1 MNFEENVLDDVIDE
15 LFAYWS
21 EQGDGRWAT
30 YVWGLLA
37 SVGQVPAALEEADV
51 DFDDHMITI
60 RALALFSDSF
70 NTVRET
76 GSDLDVEV
84 RVEVGAADI
93 DDMALG
99 RWCERR
105 GIAPLEQPEDRGA
118 TLRAAL
124 DARLVTLRP
133 MLEVALGG
141 TSPLFASMWGQTSGE
156 PYPLPPEVESE
167 IIDVVTADRGAT
179 YAWLTN

>member
-1 MNFEENVLDDVIDE
+1 MNSEENVLDDVIDE
-15 LFAYWS
+15 LFTYWS
-21 EQGDGRWAT
+21 ERDDGRWAR

-37 SVGQVPAALEEADV
+37 SVGLVPAMLEETDV

-84 RVEVGAADI
+84 RLEVSAADI
-93 DDMALG
+93 DDMALA

-105 GIAPLEQPEDRGA
+105 EVAPLELPEDRGA

-133 MLEVALGG
+133 MLETALGG
-141 TSPLFASMWGQTSGE
+141 PSRLFASMWGQTSGE

-167 IIDVVTADRGAT
+167 ILDVVTADREVT
-179 YAWLTN
+179 HYWMTN